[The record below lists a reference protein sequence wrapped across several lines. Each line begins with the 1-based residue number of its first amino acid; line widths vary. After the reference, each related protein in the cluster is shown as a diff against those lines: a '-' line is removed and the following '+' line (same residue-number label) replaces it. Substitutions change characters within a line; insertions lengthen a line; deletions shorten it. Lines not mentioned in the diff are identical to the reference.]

1 MDGRVTAER
10 VELGRRQI
18 AELQEQIRRQ
28 CALVDRL
35 LAEGRDAP
43 VIRNEEDRL
52 GKMLSKLFTLL
63 TEELDVIIY
72 NDSAFAPDIAS
83 GK

>member
-1 MDGRVTAER
+1 
-10 VELGRRQI
+10 
-18 AELQEQIRRQ
+18 
-28 CALVDRL
+28 
-35 LAEGRDAP
+35 
-43 VIRNEEDRL
+43 
-52 GKMLSKLFTLL
+52 MLSKLFTLL